1 MSIRHIFLILLCA
14 AVPVAAV
21 AQSAGEVLQDVI
33 ETYRK
38 SRGISADY
46 VMTYDKNADRGTIV
60 MDGSKFRILSDDL
73 KCWYDGTTQW
83 AYSTMT
89 GEVNITEP
97 TQEEL
102 QLSNPY
108 AALVAFKES
117 SSVSMVT
124 TPQGAYMLS
133 LIPQS
138 QESDVRLIQLFVG
151 IKSLQIE
158 KAVFVMADN
167 SQYTVVVKNYT
178 TGKKFPA
185 STFKYDGSAVPEDT
199 QVVDLR

>member
-1 MSIRHIFLILLCA
+1 MILLCA

-185 STFKYDGSAVPEDT
+185 STFK
-199 QVVDLR
+199 